1 YRMDEHRIG
10 AKIRASTTHAT
21 SERADFNEINAY
33 NFNYGLTGLVN
44 LPYKMQLSTDI
55 TMYTRRGYAD
65 ANMNTSEL
73 VWNAR
78 LTKSAMKGKLLFTLD
93 GFDILGNLSTI
104 NYSVNGQGRTEM
116 WTNSIPRYVMLKVSY
131 KLHKQPKRK

>member
-1 YRMDEHRIG
+1 M
-10 AKIRASTTHAT
+10 
-21 SERADFNEINAY
+21 
-33 NFNYGLTGLVN
+33 N

-104 NYSVNGQGRTEM
+104 NYSVNGQGRTEV